1 MISLIARLDRTSLLA
16 VAVFLAYLLVPV
28 WAS

>member
-1 MISLIARLDRTSLLA
+1 MISLITRLDRASLLA

-28 WAS
+28 LAS